1 MIPEDSRAFPEV
13 LMDALVDTANSD
25 IITFLPDGKFF
36 AVRVNEFSDDLLRRH
51 FGLSS
56 FDEFL
61 DRLLSWGF
69 NAISSNQEEQEE
81 GSGGKTGD
89 CQEAT
94 PEGSI
99 QVFCHPQFRQGGS
112 LDPRH
117 VPLSRNCLRSS
128 AGSVGNPPPMPRPLE
143 QPISER
149 VTSHDASVYTS
160 KRRLSPSHASKDRE
174 TEDIKQRAFEN
185 EEVSV
190 AYRVTSSY
198 RPARWRSS
206 LEVRSKVLAVTTA
219 QLSLNDGQP
228 SVSRASIAQ
237 RRALVSLVDGGV
249 DNATHNIVTDAIETL
264 LFDESHT
271 RATYLKHEKELS
283 TSSLPGVVPIS
294 KQLFSPSTSDGP
306 SSVKGVLSRIE
317 DNIVAAEQALYHG
330 GEGSF
335 LLGDISNQI
344 PSTASPPQLEATVA
358 LVKQAGANDE
368 VRTGPSLKD
377 CEVIAEASSETT

>member
-1 MIPEDSRAFPEV
+1 
-13 LMDALVDTANSD
+13 
-25 IITFLPDGKFF
+25 
-36 AVRVNEFSDDLLRRH
+36 
-51 FGLSS
+51 
-56 FDEFL
+56 
-61 DRLLSWGF
+61 
-69 NAISSNQEEQEE
+69 
-81 GSGGKTGD
+81 
-89 CQEAT
+89 
-94 PEGSI
+94 
-99 QVFCHPQFRQGGS
+99 
-112 LDPRH
+112 
-117 VPLSRNCLRSS
+117 
-128 AGSVGNPPPMPRPLE
+128 
-143 QPISER
+143 
-149 VTSHDASVYTS
+149 
-160 KRRLSPSHASKDRE
+160 
-174 TEDIKQRAFEN
+174 
-185 EEVSV
+185 
-190 AYRVTSSY
+190 
-198 RPARWRSS
+198 
-206 LEVRSKVLAVTTA
+206 
-219 QLSLNDGQP
+219 
-228 SVSRASIAQ
+228 
-237 RRALVSLVDGGV
+237 V